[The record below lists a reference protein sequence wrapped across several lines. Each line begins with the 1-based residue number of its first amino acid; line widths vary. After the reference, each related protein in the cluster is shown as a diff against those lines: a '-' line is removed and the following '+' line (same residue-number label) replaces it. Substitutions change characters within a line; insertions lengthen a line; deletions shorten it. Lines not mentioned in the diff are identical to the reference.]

1 MVIKVDGKALH
12 ELTQEELLEADKQIK
27 IAFLEAKQKGLKR
40 FHVGE
45 KVKVEK
51 RNWSAEGII
60 QDIGSRTATIK
71 IGDDQIIATP
81 KMISKI

>member
-12 ELTQEELLEADKQIK
+12 ELTKDELLEADRQIK
-27 IAFLEAKQKGLKR
+27 IAYLEAKQKGLKR
-40 FHVGE
+40 FHIGE
-45 KVKVEK
+45 NVKVEK

-60 QDIGSRTATIK
+60 QEIGSRTATIR
-71 IGDDQIIATP
+71 IGEEQIIATA

>member
-27 IAFLEAKQKGLKR
+27 IAFLEAKQKGLNR

-45 KVKVEK
+45 KVRIEK
-51 RNWSAEGII
+51 RSWSAEGII
-60 QDIGSRTATIK
+60 QDIGSRTATVK
-71 IGDDQIIATP
+71 IGDEQIIATQ